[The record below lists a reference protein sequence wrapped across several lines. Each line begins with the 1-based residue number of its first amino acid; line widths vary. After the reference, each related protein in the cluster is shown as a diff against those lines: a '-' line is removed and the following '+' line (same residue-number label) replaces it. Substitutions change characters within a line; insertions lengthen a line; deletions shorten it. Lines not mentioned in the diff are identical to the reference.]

1 MPLQVKDQ
9 LLQPTDTVRDLG
21 VLIDSQLTMEV
32 HVWNVIHSCFYQLRQ
47 LRSIRRSLPTDA
59 RRTLAA
65 TFIASR
71 VDYCNGVL
79 CFFTSHPST
88 SDGSERCR
96 PFGHWFWQTQTH
108 HAGSS
113 RGALLALSATAN
125 TVQNS
130 NLCI

>member
-21 VLIDSQLTMEV
+21 VLIGSQLTVEV
-32 HVWNVIHSCFYQLRQ
+32 HVWNVIHSCFYQLQQ

-65 TFIASR
+65 AFIASR

-79 CFFTSHPST
+79 YGVSSQIIRRLQMVLNAAARLVVGVGRYEHITLFVTCFI
-88 SDGSERCR
+88 GSQCQSEY
-96 PFGHWFWQTQTH
+96 
-108 HAGSS
+108 S
-113 RGALLALSATAN
+113 LK
-125 TVQNS
+125 
-130 NLCI
+130 